1 VLNNWGAL
9 RKFNL
14 NQLAGD
20 WNDNYRFP
28 AVRK

>member
-1 VLNNWGAL
+1 VLGNWNSK
-9 RKFNL
+9 RKLNL

-20 WNDNYRFP
+20 WNSNYRFP